1 MRDDILIREARIRD
15 AHHIK
20 RLWQRVFNDTDEVIG
35 AFFEVYIDVR
45 LCVLAQI
52 GGRLAGLGLLL
63 PVGDFVAPA
72 ARNFNSPTAPDL
84 NAPPSATQCA
94 MLYALATEPEFRGLG
109 CASLITRELL
119 RVGKKH
125 GFGVVVLRPA
135 SDALFD
141 FYGKNGFCETFYCR
155 EYTVKASE
163 LKKTAQNA
171 PGIALTRASPEEYLA
186 RRELLLR
193 GVAHI
198 AFDRRALAFQARL
211 SPGGGLFFAG
221 DGCAAVETAGQPG
234 GRVLIS
240 ELLGADEGAIIAAV
254 ADAFPANE
262 YLVRA
267 PAREAEYEITRFG
280 MSSAETAGAYMGFTF
295 G

>member
-15 AHHIK
+15 APHIK

-63 PVGDFVAPA
+63 PVGDFV
-72 ARNFNSPTAPDL
+72 TQQ
-84 NAPPSATQCA
+84 SATQCA

-125 GFGVVVLRPA
+125 GFGLIALRPA

-141 FYGKNGFCETFYCR
+141 FYGKNGFYETFYCR
-155 EYTVKASE
+155 EYTVKASA
-163 LKKTAQNA
+163 LKKTVQNV

-193 GVAHI
+193 GVPHI

-221 DGCAAVETAGQPG
+221 DGCAAIEATGQPG

-267 PAREAEYEITRFG
+267 PVRKAESEITRFG
-280 MSSAETAGAYMGFTF
+280 MASAETMGAYMGFTF